1 MKEIKFE
8 TKFELGETAFT
19 FNPRTNKL
27 EEFVI
32 EKITF
37 DITKYNIYLMYGNGS
52 QFLFAEQL
60 FRSKQEF
67 IEGL

>member
-8 TKFELGETAFT
+8 TKFELGETAFR

-32 EKITF
+32 EKISF
-37 DITKYNIYLMYGNGS
+37 DITKDNIYLMYGNGS
-52 QFLFAEQL
+52 QFFFAEQL

-67 IEGL
+67 IDGL